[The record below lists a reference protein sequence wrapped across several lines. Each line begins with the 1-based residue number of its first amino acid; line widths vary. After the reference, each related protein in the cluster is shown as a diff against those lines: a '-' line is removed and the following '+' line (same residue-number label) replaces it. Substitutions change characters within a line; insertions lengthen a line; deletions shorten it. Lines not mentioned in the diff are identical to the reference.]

1 MNRSQA
7 RLRPG
12 DLVEVKAPDEILR
25 TLDAQGALDRL
36 PFMPEMVE
44 FCGRRFRVA
53 RRVVKTCFTGTVS
66 TMRVFESDDV
76 VTLEGLR
83 CSGAAHDGCQKACT
97 IFWRE
102 GWLRKVDDAG
112 GSSTPRSDGASLRS
126 RLKISTGPT
135 TYYCQASELWNAT
148 KGLSRW
154 ARIGKCVAEVRAGNC
169 SALHMVRRIAIWFFW
184 RVRRTLVGEY
194 ARGPHQV
201 TPVESLD
208 LRPGELV
215 EVKPMESIIQTLNET
230 ARNRG
235 LYFSPDMR
243 RLCNSQRRVK
253 ERIEDPERMLV
264 EV

>member
-25 TLDAQGALDRL
+25 TLDAQAALDRL

-102 GWLRKVDDAG
+102 GWLRK
-112 GSSTPRSDGASLRS
+112 
-126 RLKISTGPT
+126 
-135 TYYCQASELWNAT
+135 
-148 KGLSRW
+148 
-154 ARIGKCVAEVRAGNC
+154 
-169 SALHMVRRIAIWFFW
+169 
-184 RVRRTLVGEY
+184 GE
-194 ARGPHQV
+194 G
-201 TPVESLD
+201 
-208 LRPGELV
+208 
-215 EVKPMESIIQTLNET
+215 
-230 ARNRG
+230 
-235 LYFSPDMR
+235 
-243 RLCNSQRRVK
+243 
-253 ERIEDPERMLV
+253 
-264 EV
+264 